1 MYCIGVNYKKVPV
14 EIRERY
20 AFSKEEQAEFYKKLR
35 RDCGCIGAV
44 ILSTCNR
51 SEIYFCGELQEE
63 QIHAVEDGLA
73 VYKGI
78 AKEEL
83 LGHIYRYGAEDALR
97 HLFRVAS
104 GLDSMILGEDE
115 ILRQVKDAYQFAV
128 ECEMCCNE
136 IHVSFQ
142 GAMSS
147 AKSIKTNTLLSKTPV
162 SAGTLAANRIEEFL
176 QMAEG
181 KRVLMVGIT
190 GKIGGILAKNLR
202 DKGITDII
210 GVSRGHGRAEGEA
223 VADIPCAAQFAC
235 GANMVDFSERYCY
248 VDEADVI
255 VSATSS
261 PHYTFLA
268 REIANTIV
276 HAKRRLFVDLAVP
289 RDIDRDIKK
298 LPLCEV
304 VDIDD
309 FKKSADS
316 NNLLKLREM
325 DKAEL
330 ILTEKLEETKKSI
343 YMSTFMDR
351 NGTHFAELRER
362 SFGNVFFQL
371 KEQLDAEQLR
381 GLLAAM
387 ERLQF

>member
-14 EIRERY
+14 EIREQY
-20 AFSKEEQAEFYKKLR
+20 AFLKEEQAEFYEKLR
-35 RDCGCIGAV
+35 KDCGCIGAV

-51 SEIYFCGELQEE
+51 SEIYFCGALQEE
-63 QIHAVEDGLA
+63 QIHTVEDGIA
-73 VYKGI
+73 AYKGI

-83 LGHIYRYGAEDALR
+83 LGHIYRYGAEDALS

-128 ECEMCCNE
+128 ECGMSCNE
-136 IHVSFQ
+136 IHISFQ

-147 AKSIKTNTLLSKTPV
+147 AKSIKTNTLLSKAPV

-176 QMAEG
+176 QKTEG
-181 KRVLMVGIT
+181 SRVLMVGIT

-202 DKGITDII
+202 DKGITNLI
-210 GVSRGHGRAEGEA
+210 GVSRGHGRTEEEPWKDGS
-223 VADIPCAAQFAC
+223 CAAQLSC
-235 GANMVDFSERYCY
+235 GGNMVDFSERYRY

-268 REIANTIV
+268 RETWDAIC

-289 RDIDRDIKK
+289 RDIDRDIRK
-298 LPLCEV
+298 LPWCEV

-309 FKKSADS
+309 FKKSADR
-316 NNLLKLREM
+316 NNMLKLRET
-325 DKAEL
+325 DKAEF
-330 ILTEKLEETKKSI
+330 ILAEKLEETKKSI
-343 YMSTFMDR
+343 YMSSFMDR
-351 NGTHFAELRER
+351 DGTHFAELRER

-381 GLLAAM
+381 GLLEAM
-387 ERLQF
+387 ERL